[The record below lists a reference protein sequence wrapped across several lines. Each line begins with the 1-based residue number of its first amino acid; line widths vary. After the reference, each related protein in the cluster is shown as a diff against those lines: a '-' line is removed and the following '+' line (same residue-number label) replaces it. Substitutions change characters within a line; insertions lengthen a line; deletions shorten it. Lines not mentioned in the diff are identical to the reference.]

1 MLMRT
6 LRNLTARLCLTVAV
20 LLGSTGVSIALPIC
34 EGSPIEGSLSDTK
47 LWDNC
52 LATLIFTSGSKY
64 VGEWK
69 AGKANGHGTYTIAN
83 GDKYDGEFKD
93 GSQSG
98 HGTYTFADGMKYVGE
113 FKNGKKNG
121 QGTISYPKGAKY
133 VGEFKDG
140 KKNGQ
145 GVATFSDGGSYV
157 GGFKDGTVS
166 GQGTHTKSNGDKYV
180 GGFKNEQYNGQG
192 TYTFA
197 NGSKYVGEFKGDI
210 PNGQGIFIDA
220 NGGEYVGEYKGYVPH
235 GQGTFVSASGD
246 KYIGEFKDG
255 KKAGQGIV
263 TFANGG
269 KYVGEFKNDKRS
281 GHGTFTF
288 PDENINKSHTGQWT
302 NGLPNGLGI
311 RIYSNGTTEEGVFE
325 NGRFLFMQK
334 VPPVMISGKRPE
346 PSNKSGT
353 SGSGFF
359 VSKLGH
365 IITNQHVVSD
375 CKEVTVGDSALK
387 QVAATVLETDRRNDL
402 ALLKISSTVMA
413 SAETKSLIQK
423 LGISIEPK
431 SDGSSIPLS
440 SSGLMRAED
449 VELGEDLLVAGY
461 PYGKVFSDTIKV
473 TKGIVSANR
482 GLGDDTGQFQM
493 DAAVQPGNSGGP
505 IYDDNGNI
513 VGVVVSQ
520 LNKMKFAKS
529 VGSIPENV
537 NFGIKASTVRQ
548 FLSASGLPT
557 KWSSRTKSMSTKDLA
572 KIAKMQ
578 TVMVMCYR

>member
-1 MLMRT
+1 LTKISSRVLVILSTLLVIAGCRT
-6 LRNLTARLCLTVAV
+6 TTNEYQTNIELPNGGLY
-20 LLGSTGVSIALPIC
+20 TGYIQ
-34 EGSPIEGSLSDTK
+34 
-47 LWDNC
+47 N
-52 LATLIFTSGSKY
+52 
-64 VGEWK
+64 
-69 AGKANGHGTYTIAN
+69 GKPHGT
-83 GDKYDGEFKD
+83 
-93 GSQSG
+93 
-98 HGTYTFADGMKYVGE
+98 GTLTYSASHKNAGTKYVGE
-113 FKNGKKNG
+113 FFDGKPHGKGIFAITAPHLLAGSNVVGGFRNGKFHG
-121 QGTISYPKGAKY
+121 QIVLTYSAPHKSAGVRSVFSASEGKRSKKVTISYSAPH
-133 VGEFKDG
+133 
-140 KKNGQ
+140 KN
-145 GVATFSDGGSYV
+145 A
-157 GGFKDGTVS
+157 
-166 GQGTHTKSNGDKYV
+166 
-180 GGFKNEQYNGQG
+180 
-192 TYTFA
+192 
-197 NGSKYVGEFKGDI
+197 
-210 PNGQGIFIDA
+210 
-220 NGGEYVGEYKGYVPH
+220 
-235 GQGTFVSASGD
+235 
-246 KYIGEFKDG
+246 
-255 KKAGQGIV
+255 
-263 TFANGG
+263 GG
-269 KYVGEFKNDKRS
+269 KYVGEGVEEQR
-281 GHGTFTF
+281 HG
-288 PDENINKSHTGQWT
+288 
-302 NGLPNGLGI
+302 
-311 RIYSNGTTEEGVFE
+311 EGVFTHAD
-325 NGRFLFMQK
+325 GRVEEGLWKYDELKYLKKATSKVTSKNVEQK
-334 VPPVMISGKRPE
+334 KQTPSPE
-346 PSNKSGT
+346 TSI

-365 IITNQHVVSD
+365 IVTNQHVVSD
-375 CKEVTVGDSALK
+375 CNEVTVGDSALK
-387 QVAATVLETDRRNDL
+387 QAAATVLETDRRNDL

-413 SAETKSLIQK
+413 SADTKSLIQK

-431 SDGSSIPLS
+431 SGDGIIPLS
-440 SSGLMRAED
+440 SNGLMRSED